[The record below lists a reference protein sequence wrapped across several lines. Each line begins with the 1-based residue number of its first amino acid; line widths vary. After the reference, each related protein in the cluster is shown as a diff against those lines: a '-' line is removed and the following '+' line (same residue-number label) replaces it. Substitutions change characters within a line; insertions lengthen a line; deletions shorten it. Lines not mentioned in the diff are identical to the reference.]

1 MSLAFEHIDKVA
13 SACRLVYLKHDSWT
27 RAISTR

>member
-13 SACRLVYLKHDSWT
+13 SACRLVYLKHDS
-27 RAISTR
+27 